1 MTSSGWPGSRPGGD
15 ANSGWPGPAG
25 PPPPPTSGSGW
36 GATPPGAGW
45 GGAQSA
51 GGSGGSSGGG
61 WSGAGGQGAQRPGAA
76 SFQGPDWSG
85 ATGAAQ
91 SAGGPAGSWTPPA
104 AGDAD
109 ASVDARPPMM
119 WLWAAIAGP
128 VIGVAL
134 IFAKGWGWNVAG
146 WAAAVVLGLGLLVV
160 FTSVDLRRRTSP
172 WYLARPGVVGG
183 LRLAVA
189 AGAIIVAGIHAYLLA
204 DYIARLDWW
213 A

>member
-1 MTSSGWPGSRPGGD
+1 MTTSGWPGGS
-15 ANSGWPGPAG
+15 PGPG
-25 PPPPPTSGSGW
+25 PGQGSGSGW

-51 GGSGGSSGGG
+51 GGSGGGSG
-61 WSGAGGQGAQRPGAA
+61 WPAGGPSGPPSAPGFA
-76 SFQGPDWSG
+76 GPDWSSS
-85 ATGAAQ
+85 AP
-91 SAGGPAGSWTPPA
+91 AGGPAGSWTPPA
-104 AGDAD
+104 SGPEPAG
-109 ASVDARPPMM
+109 DARPPMV

-128 VIGVAL
+128 LIGVAL
-134 IFAKGWGWNVAG
+134 IFLPGWGANVAG

-160 FTSVDLRRRTSP
+160 FTSVDLRRRASP
-172 WYLARPGVVGG
+172 WYLARPGIVGA

-204 DYIARLDWW
+204 DFIARLDWW